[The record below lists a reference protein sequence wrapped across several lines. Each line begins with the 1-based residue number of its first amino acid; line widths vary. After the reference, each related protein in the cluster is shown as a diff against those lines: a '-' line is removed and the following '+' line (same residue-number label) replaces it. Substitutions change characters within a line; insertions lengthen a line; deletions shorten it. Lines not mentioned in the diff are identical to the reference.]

1 MTAKHNRHFWL
12 VIVASVLA
20 TLVAC
25 NSNPVGASANNE
37 VKTYTVKIKQFR
49 FVPEVLE
56 VKAGD
61 KVIWVNQDIVPHTA
75 TALDKSWDT
84 GEIASEES
92 KEMIVTKTQSLSYY
106 CFYHPIMKA
115 KLVLNQ

>member
-1 MTAKHNRHFWL
+1 MTVKHNRHSWL
-12 VIVASVLA
+12 VIVAAMFA
-20 TLVAC
+20 TMIAA
-25 NSNPVGASANNE
+25 NFNPVEVSANDG
-37 VKTYTVKIKQFR
+37 VKTHAVKIKKFK
-49 FVPEVLE
+49 FIPEVLE

-61 KVIWVNQDIVPHTA
+61 KIIWVNLDIVPHTA

-106 CFYHPIMKA
+106 CVYHPIMKA
-115 KLVLNQ
+115 ELVLD